1 MPRWICT
8 SWRLACVIASCAA
21 GAALVWVA
29 PAHGSPGGPCGQY
42 EPGPTVNFS
51 NPAWWSAE
59 SCTLG
64 YTKMFEA
71 LKMQYDRDV
80 AAGAPPLN
88 SPINASGDTTA
99 CQDMLPYALQSA
111 GQNNFRIDNSAF
123 LEGCEE
129 GKRAAIAARYAH

>member
-1 MPRWICT
+1 
-8 SWRLACVIASCAA
+8 
-21 GAALVWVA
+21 
-29 PAHGSPGGPCGQY
+29 
-42 EPGPTVNFS
+42 
-51 NPAWWSAE
+51 
-59 SCTLG
+59 
-64 YTKMFEA
+64 
-71 LKMQYDRDV
+71 MQYDRDV